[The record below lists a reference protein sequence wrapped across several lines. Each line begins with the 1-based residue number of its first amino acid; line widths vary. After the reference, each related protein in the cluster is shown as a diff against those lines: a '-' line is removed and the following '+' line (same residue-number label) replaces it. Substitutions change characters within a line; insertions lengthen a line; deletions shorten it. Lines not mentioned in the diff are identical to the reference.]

1 LTGPIDMRFLLH
13 LAASIA
19 AVGFLCDAS
28 PASGHDLPICDMR
41 IVVAEKSMHVELV
54 LNSAELN
61 FFSEIDRDKNGFLD
75 QQELE
80 KESLQ
85 ISKLV
90 VDCFSFQVDGQPV
103 QAAVHGIVPTVGS
116 HHLTIRAHYPVDARR
131 KTVSLESRLLAITR
145 KSHVIEVTF
154 QRPDRRESARLDA
167 HDQDVLFDYEQEKSL
182 PKNPSTT
189 TGTGEIR
196 KRDYRLPLGL
206 AALLGS
212 FFLFR
217 RKHLS

>member
-1 LTGPIDMRFLLH
+1 MTGPIDMRFLLR
-13 LAASIA
+13 LAASITTA
-19 AVGFLCDAS
+19 GFLCDAS
-28 PASGHDLPICDMR
+28 PAFAHDLPICDMR
-41 IVVAEKSMHVELV
+41 IVAAEESMHVELV

-75 QQELE
+75 PEELD

-103 QAAVHGIVPTVGS
+103 QAAVYGIVPTVGS
-116 HHLTIRAHYPVDARR
+116 HHLTIRAHYPVDARKR
-131 KTVSLESRLLAITR
+131 TVLLESGLLAITH

-167 HDQDVLFDYEQEKSL
+167 HDQDVMFAYEKEKSL
-182 PKNPSTT
+182 PKNPSATT
-189 TGTGEIR
+189 DTEEIQNR
-196 KRDYRLPLGL
+196 NYRILLGL

-217 RKHLS
+217 RKHL